1 MYRYSARFL
10 SQGLR
15 RSNQEG
21 ETLILGALK
30 LKKNIYLTDNE
41 LLLAEMEMKLEHNHT
56 KLRTEEEEYEDKRRG
71 DKNYIA
77 NASMVTSV
85 N

>member
-1 MYRYSARFL
+1 
-10 SQGLR
+10 
-15 RSNQEG
+15 
-21 ETLILGALK
+21 
-30 LKKNIYLTDNE
+30 
-41 LLLAEMEMKLEHNHT
+41 MKLEHNHT